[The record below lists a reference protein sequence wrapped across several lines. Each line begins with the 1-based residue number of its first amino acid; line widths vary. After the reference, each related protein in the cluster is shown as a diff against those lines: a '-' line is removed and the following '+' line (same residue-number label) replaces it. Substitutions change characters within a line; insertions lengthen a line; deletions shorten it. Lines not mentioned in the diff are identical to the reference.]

1 MILLLLII
9 LLTIIILNYLKKKPI
24 CYGYSAGEG
33 GSSREG
39 TAEHP
44 NFYRQKP
51 KD

>member
-9 LLTIIILNYLKKKPI
+9 LFILLNIRKIPI

-39 TAEHP
+39 TADHP